1 MLFDKNNPCYRTIL
15 FSHRIILFFRR
26 SQCSLTKTTLLQ
38 NHSSLANRTILFF
51 RRSRCFLTKTTP
63 AAEPF
68 YPRAKHNRI
77 LSQITML
84 FDKNNPC
91 CRTMLFSRRTILFFR
106 RLRCYSLWQKQP
118 CCRTILF
125 LRTEQSYSFAD
136 HDALW
141 QKQSL
146 LQNHP
151 YSRAQNNPILSQI
164 TTLSPL
170 AQTTLLPFLAHRIIL
185 FFRRSRCS
193 LTKTTLR
200 QNHSILAHR
209 IILFF
214 RRSRCSLT
222 KTTLLQNH
230 SSLANRT
237 ILFFRRSRYSLTKTT
252 PATEPFYSRTA
263 LSYSFADHNALW
275 QKQPCCKTILVSQ
288 TE

>member
-1 MLFDKNNPCYRTIL
+1 MLFDKNNPCYRAIL

-38 NHSSLANRTILFF
+38 NHSSLANRTILFV

-125 LRTEQSYSFAD
+125 S
-136 HDALW
+136 
-141 QKQSL
+141 
-146 LQNHP
+146 
-151 YSRAQNNPILSQI
+151 
-164 TTLSPL
+164 
-170 AQTTLLPFLAHRIIL
+170 HRIII
-185 FFRRSRCS
+185 FFRRS
-193 LTKTTLR
+193 
-200 QNHSILAHR
+200 Q
-209 IILFF
+209 
-214 RRSRCSLT
+214 CSLT

-237 ILFFRRSRYSLTKTT
+237 ILFFRKSRRYPLWHKQPCCRTILSSRKTQ
-252 PATEPFYSRTA
+252 
-263 LSYSFADHNALW
+263 SYSFADDYAF
-275 QKQPCCKTILVSQ
+275 
-288 TE
+288 

>member
-125 LRTEQSYSFAD
+125 SRTEQSYSFAD

-141 QKQSL
+141 QKQACCRTILFSRTE
-146 LQNHP
+146 QSYSFADHDAIPFGTNNP
-151 YSRAQNNPILSQI
+151 AAYSRAQNNPILSQI
-164 TTLSPL
+164 TV
-170 AQTTLLPFLAHRIIL
+170 L
-185 FFRRSRCS
+185 FD
-193 LTKTTLR
+193 K
-200 QNHSILAHR
+200 N
-209 IILFF
+209 
-214 RRSRCSLT
+214 
-222 KTTLLQNH
+222 N
-230 SSLANRT
+230 
-237 ILFFRRSRYSLTKTT
+237 
-252 PATEPFYSRTA
+252 PAAEPFYSRA
-263 LSYSFADHNALW
+263 QNNLILSQITMLFDKNNPAA
-275 QKQPCCKTILVSQ
+275 KPF
-288 TE
+288 